1 MESPPKK
8 TLSLKASSALNMQN
22 SSSLIINH
30 RPKVEELE
38 NKLRRAYKMTQ
49 KADFLG
55 ISLVRDNSG
64 NDIWMRQ
71 NEPHNRI
78 DNVLKDDQSSYHNR
92 KPMFEFNLHNDELCY
107 VANIMVDPTEPAP
120 GETEILVSSDGRDW
134 KKVKFTVEKDKKV
147 RDYVLFGD
155 NCARAL
161 RIHFL
166 NNDRKGNFVGIRNI
180 KIKGTR
186 QAHIL
191 N

>member
-1 MESPPKK
+1 MED
-8 TLSLKASSALNMQN
+8 
-22 SSSLIINH
+22 
-30 RPKVEELE
+30 LE

-64 NDIWMRQ
+64 NDIWMKQ
-71 NEPHNRI
+71 NEPHNQI
-78 DNVLKDDQSSYHNR
+78 VSILKDDDSSYHNR
-92 KPMFEFNLHNDELCY
+92 KPLFEFNLHNDELCY
-107 VANIMVDPTEPAP
+107 VSSVIVDPTEPAP
-120 GETEILVSSDGRDW
+120 GDTEISLSSDGRVW
-134 KKVKFTVEKDKKV
+134 TKVKFTVERDRKV
-147 RDYVLFGD
+147 RDFVLFGE
-155 NCARAL
+155 NFARML
-161 RIHFL
+161 RIHFI